1 MRRRIRR
8 KKVKDKEEEKDEIE
22 DGDNSDAEDGDNSD
36 AMDVRHFRQ
45 IRKKDERTG
54 TRSPHF

>member
-1 MRRRIRR
+1 M
-8 KKVKDKEEEKDEIE
+8 KDKEEEKDEIE